1 MSRLLQQGRVPAWRL
16 ALWAIVAMVGV
27 GYFTRDASPR
37 LFWVGPLMA
46 GAMVVGMAYGLY
58 WVQSSQWCR
67 RNAFWLL
74 GLGTLLSALAQLL
87 GMIWGD

>member
-1 MSRLLQQGRVPAWRL
+1 MFHLLKQGRVPAWRL

-27 GYFTRDASPR
+27 GYFIRGASPYV
-37 LFWVGPLMA
+37 FWGCVLMV

-58 WVQSSQWCR
+58 WAQSSQWCR
-67 RNAFWLL
+67 RNAFWLM

-87 GMIWGD
+87 GMIWGK